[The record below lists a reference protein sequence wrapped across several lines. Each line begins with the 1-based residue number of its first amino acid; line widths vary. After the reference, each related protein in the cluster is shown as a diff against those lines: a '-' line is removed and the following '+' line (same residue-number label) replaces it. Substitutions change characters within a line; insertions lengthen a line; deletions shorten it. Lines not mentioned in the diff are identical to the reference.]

1 MDRSEEMYYFV
12 KCRINVAKM
21 AEFGKKLQ
29 NGEIPSHPIS
39 TFCLKDDPSV
49 GLNIWEAVDEVSF
62 NEAFKPHREFYAEVL
77 EISPVITP
85 QEAMNLL
92 SPH

>member
-1 MDRSEEMYYFV
+1 MYYFV
-12 KCRINVAKM
+12 KCRIDGTKM
-21 AEFGKKLQ
+21 TEFGKKLQ
-29 NGEIPSHPIS
+29 NGEVTSHPIS

-49 GLNIWEAVDEVSF
+49 GLNIWEAVDETSF

-77 EISPVITP
+77 EVSQVITP

-92 SPH
+92 SRH